1 MHARIAEALVSY
13 PDLLGDFREI
23 LDQQYAITG
32 GHLSEQLFCTLLST
46 NNDSRSFCIG
56 VCKEE
61 HRLARESGTRGLRF
75 SRRITLGG
83 EWEDMSVG

>member
-13 PDLLGDFREI
+13 PDLLGDLREI

-46 NNDSRSFCIG
+46 NNDIRQFHIG
-56 VCKEE
+56 VCGEK
-61 HRLARESGTRGLRF
+61 HPLASGSGTRGYPLHRF
-75 SRRITLGG
+75 
-83 EWEDMSVG
+83 EFHA